1 MNSDKVKNLKYSSP
15 TFISLGSLAA
25 ITRGLGGQYC
35 DAVAGAGD
43 MANGQQTTMQCG
55 TFGTPP

>member
-1 MNSDKVKNLKYSSP
+1 MNSEKVKNLKYVSP

-25 ITRGLGGQYC
+25 ITRGLGGPYC

-55 TFGTPP
+55 MFANFG

>member
-15 TFISLGSLAA
+15 TFTSLGSLAA

-35 DAVAGAGD
+35 DSVAGAGD
-43 MANGQQTTMQCG
+43 MFNGQQTTMQCG
-55 TFGTPP
+55 TFETPP